1 MAIDNRNHV
10 IAFDLDGTLID
21 SSHRQDGTL
30 DFWRANSTP
39 AKIAQDKLMPL
50 HEIFHL
56 LKEDG
61 YFMICVTARV
71 MSDHDHEFLVS
82 NDLIFDEIL
91 SRCDDL
97 EDNHQ
102 LKHRLLTDFF
112 SRYRKAPKYA
122 FDDEHKNL
130 EVFKSFGFNVQHP
143 DNFLIDITR

>member
-21 SSHRQDGTL
+21 SSRRQDGTL

-71 MSDHDHEFLVS
+71 MSDYDHEFLVS
-82 NDLIFDEIL
+82 NDLIFDEVL
-91 SRCDDL
+91 SRRDDL
-97 EDNHQ
+97 EANHV
-102 LKHRLLTDFF
+102 LKHFLLKEFF
-112 SRYRKAPKYA
+112 NRHLKVPKFA

-130 EVFKSFGFNVQHP
+130 DVFRSFGFQVHHP
-143 DNFLIDITR
+143 DNFLIDITH